1 MHNLEKIE
9 SIGCFYS
16 FEKTVIVKSHIKNK
30 KLYLDGETLYQ
41 SSIKDIVEKLKIYS
55 FKKIF
60 INQHHF
66 INQFFHYRLRE
77 IDFSNELLIKQ
88 MNDFYKSLIKDE
100 KLVIDED
107 MDTSKSHAVKSI
119 YLALYGVNPK
129 LLYFDC
135 QKSFY
140 RAPLPY

>member
-16 FEKTVIVKSHIKNK
+16 FEKTVIVKSQIKNK
-30 KLYLDGETLYQ
+30 KLYLGGETLYQ

-100 KLVIDED
+100 KLVIED
-107 MDTSKSHAVKSI
+107 MDTSKSHAVKGI